1 MLVSPK
7 LQRENSYVQQVH
19 HVTAH
24 IETFPNIETTEEIL
38 RDKSN
43 SSTRTLVDSGTHS
56 PMGAAFNI
64 ARLSRLECETPKM
77 KNLEYLK
84 SQGNFTIP

>member
-1 MLVSPK
+1 MN
-7 LQRENSYVQQVH
+7 E
-19 HVTAH
+19 
-24 IETFPNIETTEEIL
+24 ETFPNVETEEEIP
-38 RDKSN
+38 RSKSG
-43 SSTRTLVDSGTHS
+43 SSTRTVVYSGTKS

-84 SQGNFTIP
+84 S